1 MTRDEIDLQQS
12 DDMDLL
18 VEIPDQVLEA
28 TCGGLL
34 QGPPTLAFGSYCSPV
49 ALFCIEDSARGAD
62 QATANRWR
70 WM

>member
-18 VEIPDQVLEA
+18 VEVSDQALEA
-28 TCGGLL
+28 ACDGLM
-34 QGPPTLAFGSYCSPV
+34 QGSPTLAFGSYCFTCRSH
-49 ALFCIEDSARGAD
+49 LHRGNARRD

-70 WM
+70 WI